1 MTDLP
6 NQTAI
11 HVQAGKA
18 VLGGFICYIAEPG
31 FLYRSNGEFFSVQ
44 TYFLSE
50 CLQEL
55 VNLFFGP
62 VLERLLGTDSTLHH
76 RVYSGMLWGS
86 KKCFW

>member
-31 FLYRSNGEFFSVQ
+31 FLYRSNGEFFM
-44 TYFLSE
+44 TF
-50 CLQEL
+50 
-55 VNLFFGP
+55 VNMFQVF
-62 VLERLLGTDSTLHH
+62 VLTANCTGWPSPKRYEKRYEYG
-76 RVYSGMLWGS
+76 
-86 KKCFW
+86 